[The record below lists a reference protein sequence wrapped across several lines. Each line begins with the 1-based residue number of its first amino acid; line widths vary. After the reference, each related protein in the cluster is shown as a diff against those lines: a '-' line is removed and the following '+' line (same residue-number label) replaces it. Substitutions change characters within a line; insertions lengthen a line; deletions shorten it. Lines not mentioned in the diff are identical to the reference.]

1 MSNNETQTKLEVT
14 IEKNNGNLQ
23 AWERNNINTMELCTR
38 SIIKRQIEDRA
49 AQLQQFVDTLFINAG
64 VNAWNELTL
73 ETAQNINIAV
83 VTLVSKPYVKPNM
96 DWIGEAMEYDRAKG
110 KNFGFD

>member
-1 MSNNETQTKLEVT
+1 MSNNETQNKMEVT
-14 IEKNNGNLQ
+14 IGKNNGNLQ
-23 AWERNNINTMELCTR
+23 AWERNNINTMERGTR
-38 SIIKRQIEDRA
+38 SIIKRQSEERA

-73 ETAQNINIAV
+73 ETAQNLNIAV

-96 DWIGEAMEYDRAKG
+96 DWIGEAMEHDRAKG
-110 KNFGFD
+110 KNVGFD